1 MSVSVVSFN
10 VVLLVALAS
19 LVLVAIPGPNVI
31 YIATRSLGQGRRA
44 GVTSAFGVETGA
56 LVHLTAATVGL
67 SALIRS
73 SPVAF
78 DVVKYVGAVYL
89 IGLGIRVLVRGRPL
103 ELEASS
109 TPESLRRAYGE
120 GVLVSI
126 LNPKVALFFV
136 AFLPQFVDPSRGS
149 TALQILLLGLVF
161 VAIATVMDVGWALA
175 AGGLGAWLRSR
186 PSFARRQ
193 RFLTGGVYLA
203 LGAAAALTG
212 SAHRRT

>member
-19 LVLVAIPGPNVI
+19 VVLVAIPGPNVI

-78 DVVKYVGAVYL
+78 DVVKYLGAAYL
-89 IGLGIRVLVRGRPL
+89 IGLGVRVLVRGQPL
-103 ELEASS
+103 ELEPS
-109 TPESLRRAYGE
+109 TAPESLRRAYGE
-120 GVLVSI
+120 GVLVSV
-126 LNPKVALFFV
+126 LNPKIALFFV
-136 AFLPQFVDPSRGS
+136 AFLPQFVEPSRGS
-149 TALQILLLGLVF
+149 TALQILLLGLIF
-161 VAIATVMDVGWALA
+161 VAIATVMDMGWAFA

-193 RFLTGGVYLA
+193 RFLTGGIYVA

-212 SAHRRT
+212 SGRRRP

>member
-1 MSVSVVSFN
+1 
-10 VVLLVALAS
+10 
-19 LVLVAIPGPNVI
+19 VLVAIPGPNVI

-44 GVTSAFGVETGA
+44 GVTSALGVETGA
-56 LVHLTAATVGL
+56 LVHLTAATAGL

-78 DVVKYVGAVYL
+78 DVVKYLGAAYL
-89 IGLGIRVLVRGRPL
+89 ICLGVRTLVRGQAL
-103 ELEASS
+103 ELTAEAQ
-109 TPESLRRAYGE
+109 PGSLRRAFGE
-120 GVLVSI
+120 GVLVSV

-149 TALQILLLGLVF
+149 TAMQILLLGLVF
-161 VAIATVMDVGWALA
+161 VAIATVLDVGWAVA

-212 SAHRRT
+212 AGHRRS